1 MASSWN
7 DITLPAVP
15 APTFVYVTGIAL
27 EATETAVKDFF
38 TFCGR
43 IQQFQLRPAVTG
55 KSQEALVE
63 FEKDSAAKTAV
74 LLSNAMIAEQPIEV
88 KYYYDTFNAPS
99 PTVPSQSPAQEHT
112 HDTDQFVQNRDL
124 SQEEKPK
131 TSIVQ
136 EIVASGYLLSEK
148 IMAKAHEYDTRYG
161 LSTKALS
168 LLGQAKQGASTLD
181 QKLKVSENIKQID
194 EKYKIQDTV
203 TNLTNQALS
212 STAGQRVS
220 SALQQA
226 KEQGTRAY
234 QDGVKL
240 AEERKQQQQ
249 REAED
254 EPASS
259 ASPSA
264 APAEASE
271 KPAPPS

>member
-1 MASSWN
+1 MASTWN
-7 DITLPAVP
+7 DVTLPAAP
-15 APTFVYVTGIAL
+15 APTFVYVTGISPDAT
-27 EATETAVKDFF
+27 EATVKDFF

-88 KYYYDTFNAPS
+88 KYFYDTFNAPS
-99 PTVPSQSPAQEHT
+99 PTVPSQSPAEEHT
-112 HDTDQFVQNRDL
+112 HDTAQFVQNRDL

-136 EIVASGYLLSEK
+136 EIIAGGYLLSEK
-148 IMAKAHEYDTRYG
+148 IMTKAHEYDARYG
-161 LSTKALS
+161 LSAKALS
-168 LLGQAKQGASTLD
+168 LLGQAKQGATTLD

-194 EKYKIQDTV
+194 EKYKIQDKV

-240 AEERKQQQQ
+240 AEERKQQQ
-249 REAED
+249 REAEG

-259 ASPSA
+259 APSSEA
-264 APAEASE
+264 PTAPAEKSV
-271 KPAPPS
+271 PLS